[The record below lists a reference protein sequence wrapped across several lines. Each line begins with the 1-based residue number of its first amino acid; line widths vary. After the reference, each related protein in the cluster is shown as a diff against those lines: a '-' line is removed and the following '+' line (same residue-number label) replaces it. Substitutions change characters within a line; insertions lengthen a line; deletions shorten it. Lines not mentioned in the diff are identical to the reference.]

1 MTGLPTPTRAA
12 PEDEA
17 ALIRLIEAAYR
28 PYAQQGLVL
37 PDMTSGLDVEIAAGR
52 IWVTRGQGGLTGF
65 LNLSTAVPSAHLI
78 NVCVDPAMRGTGL
91 GGALIRFAVE
101 TARQAGCTRLCLATH
116 PAMSGN
122 IAMYQHLGWQVTSA
136 SASKVYM
143 ELAL

>member
-28 PYAQQGLVL
+28 RYAQQGLVL
-37 PDMTSGLDVEIAAGR
+37 PDMTSGLDAEIAAGR

-78 NVCVDPAMRGTGL
+78 NVGVDPAMRGTGL
-91 GGALIRFAVE
+91 GGTLIRFAIE
-101 TARQAGCTRLCLATH
+101 TARRAGCNRLCLATH

-122 IAMYQHLGWQVTSA
+122 LAMYRYLGWQVSSTSQ
-136 SASKVYM
+136 SKVTL
-143 ELAL
+143 ELLL